1 MDQFINQF
9 LSTLSTQKGYTE
21 NTIAAYRND
30 LGQFAQFVRE
40 RRGSIVD
47 PGEVTPEL
55 VEAYVESLQRTD
67 GGYAPSTVAR
77 KIAAVKSYFHFLSE
91 QQLITANPALR
102 LNSPKIKKS
111 APKTLSR
118 EEIERLLAAPRQSNG
133 PKALRDSALLELLCA
148 TGMRVTEVVNL
159 HVEDVDWEQGEVI
172 CRSKGERERRIPLAS
187 ARGPLK
193 EYVDSAR
200 GALQNDG
207 SPNTLF
213 LNHRGKKL
221 TRQGVWLILREA
233 AEAAGIHAEVTPR
246 TLRHSFAKH
255 LIGSGE
261 NLRRVQKLLGHANL
275 STTQVYRQPSAGA
288 EVPESQDE
296 PAEPR
301 AEE

>member
-1 MDQFINQF
+1 MEQYINQF

-30 LGQFAQFVRE
+30 LGQFAQFIRDQ
-40 RRGSIVD
+40 RGGVAE
-47 PGEVTPEL
+47 PGDVSSGL
-55 VEAYVESLQRTD
+55 VETYVESLQQVD

-77 KIAAVKSYFHFLSE
+77 KIAAVKSYFHFLTE
-91 QQLITANPALR
+91 QQIIPTNPALR

-118 EEIERLLAAPRQSNG
+118 EEIERLLAAPRQSG
-133 PKALRDSALLELLCA
+133 HPKALRDSALLELLCA

-159 HVEDVDWEQGEVI
+159 RLDDVNWEQGDVI
-172 CRSKGERERRIPLAS
+172 CRNKGDRERHIPLAS
-187 ARGPLK
+187 AQGPLR
-193 EYVDSAR
+193 EYVDVAR
-200 GALQNDG
+200 AALQNEA
-207 SPNTLF
+207 SPDTLF

-233 AEAAGIHAEVTPR
+233 ADAAGIQTEVTPR

-275 STTQVYRQPSAGA
+275 STTQVYRQPGPA
-288 EVPESQDE
+288 PEA
-296 PAEPR
+296 PAADGE
-301 AEE
+301 

>member
-1 MDQFINQF
+1 MEQYINQF

-21 NTIAAYRND
+21 NTISAYRND
-30 LGQFAQFVRE
+30 LGQFAQFIRDQ
-40 RRGSIVD
+40 RGGAAEPTDVS
-47 PGEVTPEL
+47 TAL
-55 VEAYVESLQRTD
+55 VEAYVESLQRPD

-77 KIAAVKSYFHFLSE
+77 KIAAVKSYFHFLAE
-91 QQLITANPALR
+91 QQVITSNPAVR

-118 EEIERLLAAPRQSNG
+118 EEIERLLAAPRQSG
-133 PKALRDSALLELLCA
+133 HPKALRDSALLELLCA

-159 HVEDVDWEQGEVI
+159 RLDDVNWEQGDVI
-172 CRSKGERERRIPLAS
+172 CRNKGDRERHIPLAS
-187 ARGPLK
+187 AQAPLK
-193 EYVDSAR
+193 EYVEVAR
-200 GALQNDG
+200 VALQNDN
-207 SPNTLF
+207 SPDTLF

-233 AEAAGIHAEVTPR
+233 ADAAGIQTEVTPR

-275 STTQVYRQPSAGA
+275 STTQVYRQPNPAQDAPPAAG
-288 EVPESQDE
+288 E
-296 PAEPR
+296 
-301 AEE
+301 

>member
-1 MDQFINQF
+1 MEQHIGQF
-9 LSTLSTQKGYTE
+9 LSTLSAQKGYTD

-30 LGQFAQFVRE
+30 LSQFAEFIRE
-40 RRGSIVD
+40 QRGGAVE
-47 PGEVTPEL
+47 PGEVTPDL
-55 VEAYVESLQRTD
+55 VEAYVESLQGGE

-77 KIAAVKSYFHFLSE
+77 KIAAVKSFFHFLSE
-91 QQLITANPALR
+91 QQLIAGNPALR

-118 EEIERLLAAPRQSNG
+118 DEIERLLAAPRQSSG
-133 PKALRDSALLELLCA
+133 PKAARDSALLELLCA

-159 HVEDVDWEQGEVI
+159 RLDDVDWERGEVI
-172 CRSKGERERRIPLAS
+172 CRSKGERERRLPMAS
-187 ARGPLK
+187 AQLPLRDYA
-193 EYVDSAR
+193 ENAR
-200 GALQNDG
+200 AALQNDS
-207 SPNTLF
+207 SPETLF

-233 AEAAGIHAEVTPR
+233 AEAAGIQTEVTPR

-275 STTQVYRQPSAGA
+275 STTQVYRQPAASAETPDA
-288 EVPESQDE
+288 NPQ
-296 PAEPR
+296 A
-301 AEE
+301 

>member
-1 MDQFINQF
+1 MDQHISQF

-40 RRGSIVD
+40 QRGGVVE
-47 PGEVTPEL
+47 PGDVSPDL
-55 VEAYVESLQRTD
+55 VEAYVESLQRAE

-77 KIAAVKSYFHFLSE
+77 KIAAVKSFFHFLSE
-91 QQLITANPALR
+91 QQLIVSNPALR

-118 EEIERLLAAPRQSNG
+118 EEIERLLAAPRQAG
-133 PKALRDSALLELLCA
+133 GAKALRDSALLELLCA

-159 HVEDVDWEQGEVI
+159 RVDDVDWEQGEII
-172 CRSKGERERRIPLAS
+172 CRSKGERERRIPVGS
-187 ARGPLK
+187 AQLPLR

-200 GALQNDG
+200 AALQNDG
-207 SPNTLF
+207 SPEMLF

-233 AEAAGIHAEVTPR
+233 AEAAGIQAEVTPR

-275 STTQVYRQPSAGA
+275 STTQVYRQPAAASDLPGD
-288 EVPESQDE
+288 PT
-296 PAEPR
+296 P
-301 AEE
+301 

>member
-1 MDQFINQF
+1 MDQYISQF
-9 LSTLSTQKGYTE
+9 LSTLSTHKGYTE

-30 LGQFAQFVRE
+30 LSQFAQFIRE
-40 RRGSIVD
+40 ERGGVAEPS
-47 PGEVTPEL
+47 EVTPEL
-55 VEAYVESLQRTD
+55 VEAYVASLQRAE

-91 QQLITANPALR
+91 QQIISANPALR

-118 EEIERLLAAPRQSNG
+118 EEIERLLAAPRQANN

-159 HVEDVDWEQGEVI
+159 GAGDLDWEQGDVI
-172 CRSKGERERRIPLAS
+172 CRSKDERERRIPMAS
-187 ARGPLK
+187 AQAPLR
-193 EYVDSAR
+193 EYVDHAR
-200 GALQNDG
+200 AELQHDG
-207 SPNTLF
+207 SPETLF

-233 AEAAGIHAEVTPR
+233 AEAAGIQAEVTPR

-275 STTQVYRQPSAGA
+275 STTQVYRQPGA
-288 EVPESQDE
+288 PGAAPGEAKD
-296 PAEPR
+296 
-301 AEE
+301 